1 MSVVFSYTKNNAYGL
16 NSGTQCGTVCIT
28 KLVAKIR
35 NLTGKTISTI
45 LREGKRGT

>member
-16 NSGTQCGTVCIT
+16 NSGTQCGTVYIT
-28 KLVAKIR
+28 KLAAKIR

-45 LREGKRGT
+45 LREG